1 MRTKQISSEMKRV
14 GFGSTHGETEEIV
27 FECCWDVYTRQI
39 MGIKQT
45 KAYDVIRQLNKELRE
60 KGFFTVEGKVSRRY
74 FNERL
79 YNDETTIKDNES
91 QKKDA

>member
-1 MRTKQISSEMKRV
+1 MTKQYLNADDIQE
-14 GFGSTHGETEEIV
+14 
-27 FECCWDVYTRQI
+27 I

-45 KAYDVIRQLNKELRE
+45 KAQDVIRQLNKELRE

>member
-1 MRTKQISSEMKRV
+1 MAKQYLNVDDIQV
-14 GFGSTHGETEEIV
+14 
-27 FECCWDVYTRQI
+27 I

-60 KGFFTVEGKVSRRY
+60 KGFFTIEGKVSRRY

-79 YNDETTIKDNES
+79 YNDETTIKDIES